1 MRVFECCVGMCTLC
15 LNFYPSC
22 FSLLSVTRQSPP
34 NGAVRPIAIIYQ
46 RSLAD
51 ALSAMRGALL
61 AVDLINSVSYG
72 AEVDAVFSQSAE
84 FSQSPNGG
92 SGSLSGSGSGSGG
105 GSGSGYG
112 SASGGVS
119 GSGYGYGYGNSS
131 STAEP
136 RFAIPASLKALL
148 PRLPFGNLL
157 EASSDGLQLNDETCA
172 GAPGMYSADDENE
185 FSVQKGNVE

>member
-1 MRVFECCVGMCTLC
+1 MFDFLSA
-15 LNFYPSC
+15 LS
-22 FSLLSVTRQSPP
+22 SLLSVTHQSPP

-61 AVDLINSVSYG
+61 AVDLINSVSYS

-84 FSQSPNGG
+84 FSQSLSGG

-105 GSGSGYG
+105 SSGYG
-112 SASGGVS
+112 STGFGVS
-119 GSGYGYGYGNSS
+119 GNGYGYGNSS
-131 STAEP
+131 SAVEP

-172 GAPGMYSADDENE
+172 GAPGMDSAERR
-185 FSVQKGNVE
+185 GRG